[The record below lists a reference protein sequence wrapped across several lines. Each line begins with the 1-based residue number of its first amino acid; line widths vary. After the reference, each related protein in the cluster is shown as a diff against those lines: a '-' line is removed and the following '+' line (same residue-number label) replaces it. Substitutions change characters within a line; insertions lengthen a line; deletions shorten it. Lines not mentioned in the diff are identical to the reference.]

1 MAVYELLL
9 ARISETSDFVMRDLI
24 GLVDETVRQ
33 DMLAR
38 ENAFRNNRQETL
50 RNAKRQAVGQQ

>member
-1 MAVYELLL
+1 
-9 ARISETSDFVMRDLI
+9 MRDLI